1 MTRPNPRPGC
11 WLPVWL
17 GLCLLTGCATLPPVP
32 ASPAV
37 RMADDGTLLKEWLS
51 RAPGVRTLQGVAK
64 ARVQTPERSLSA
76 TQVILVEAPD
86 RLRTE
91 ALSPFGTPVLV
102 MATDGRELGAML
114 PGDRLLY
121 RGKPTPENLER
132 FTRMSLRL
140 PELVGI
146 LLYRPPM
153 LAYRQ
158 ASTWQLA
165 PGGWRVD
172 LETPPRRQELLFD
185 AERRLTEVRYLYQDE
200 LLLSLVY
207 GDFRTELDLFPGRV
221 ELALPQQGVRVSLV
235 YSEQILDQALKPE
248 LFVLQPA
255 EGMTVVAIDEPLP
268 AASGEGSG
276 EPRAEESSK

>member
-1 MTRPNPRPGC
+1 MTFFNLRPAHG
-11 WLPVWL
+11 LIIWL
-17 GLCLLTGCATLPPVP
+17 GLFIMGGCATLPPVP
-32 ASPAV
+32 AAPAV

-76 TQVILVEAPD
+76 TQVVLVEAPD

-102 MATDGRELGAML
+102 MATDGRELAAML
-114 PGDRLLY
+114 PGEKLFY

-132 FTRMSLRL
+132 FTRLSLRL

-153 LAYRQ
+153 IAYRQ

-172 LETPPRRQELLFD
+172 LETPPRRQEMFFD

-207 GDFRTELDLFPGRV
+207 GDFRKEQDAIPGRV
-221 ELALPQQGVRVSLV
+221 ELALPQQGVRASLV
-235 YSEQILDQALKPE
+235 YSELTLDQALRPG

-255 EGMTVVAIDEPLP
+255 EGMTTVALDEPT
-268 AASGEGSG
+268 ATEEGT
-276 EPRAEESSK
+276 ERPMAEESSK